1 MKIANFICNLVFS
14 FISLLSLY
22 ILYIDSFGISFFSR
36 FLSSF
41 MGTMANKI
49 FSEYNIL
56 GLMSIYA
63 ICIIFIILT
72 VILFIRNLIKKQ
84 NVLSCVLSIISFISM
99 IVFSVLP
106 FHFEHSV
113 LSNSALYKFFCIF
126 NAIFVLGQLI
136 VSLIDTV
143 KSYSIEYSE

>member
-1 MKIANFICNLVFS
+1 MKIAHFISNLVFS
-14 FISLLSLY
+14 FVSLLCLCALY
-22 ILYIDSFGISFFSR
+22 TDYFGAYWLPKALHPILD
-36 FLSSF
+36 
-41 MGTMANKI
+41 KI
-49 FSEYNIL
+49 IRKVFSEDNIL
-56 GLMSIYA
+56 GIMCIYA
-63 ICIIFIILT
+63 LCIIFIVLT
-72 VILFIRNLIKKQ
+72 VILFIRNLIKKK

-106 FHFEHSV
+106 FHFERSV